1 MALWLPGADGGSS
14 FPPSD
19 CNTPSPK
26 PAGLCSLLPGF
37 CVQNGPRYSVLA
49 VGFRDRLQAAK
60 SCGIQRYCLAH
71 KHTVPVGL
79 AAADCPKR
87 PPWWER
93 SLRAILPF
101 WITLG
106 RPPVHFHI
114 SLFKECPAQ
123 CLPRWLCIAT
133 ITAFNPAMDAEEAGR
148 FTRLRENDSVLEV
161 ASFASCA

>member
-1 MALWLPGADGGSS
+1 MVGRLSANTLAFCSPGAFALPEQAWPFGYLGLMEEVASPPLTATPLHLNLLGS
-14 FPPSD
+14 
-19 CNTPSPK
+19 
-26 PAGLCSLLPGF
+26 ALCCLGSV
-37 CVQNGPRYSVLA
+37 VQNGPRYSVLA

-87 PPWWER
+87 PPSWER

-114 SLFKECPAQ
+114 SLFKECPSQ
-123 CLPRWLCIAT
+123 CLPR
-133 ITAFNPAMDAEEAGR
+133 
-148 FTRLRENDSVLEV
+148 
-161 ASFASCA
+161 